1 MRVSATTEREALVQ
15 KALVERMKALAG
27 GGAGAGAGAGARRPD
42 AAPTPDLV
50 RVIQLMEER
59 AAHEYR
65 SIYHNGQNATNCST
79 NALQ

>member
-1 MRVSATTEREALVQ
+1 
-15 KALVERMKALAG
+15 MKALAG